1 MSLYPYR
8 FLHSLGLATKVLS
21 GVMYHSVSH
30 VSTHEQDKLKADWS
44 DGPQGLHF
52 YLQNKTVTSSWKV
65 KDALASQTATSMP
78 VLN

>member
-1 MSLYPYR
+1 MFLSPYQSLR
-8 FLHSLGLATKVLS
+8 SLGRVTKVLS
-21 GVMYHSVSH
+21 GVMYHSVRQLLC
-30 VSTHEQDKLKADWS
+30 QDSKLMRP

-52 YLQNKTVTSSWKV
+52 YLQNKTVTSNWKV

>member
-1 MSLYPYR
+1 VMS
-8 FLHSLGLATKVLS
+8 
-21 GVMYHSVSH
+21 HSVSSAFLRGKPQLT
-30 VSTHEQDKLKADWS
+30 VV

-78 VLN
+78 VLS